1 MDLSRFECKR
11 CGTCCKWEGPVRVS
25 YEEIL
30 AIAHFLGIDPEDFIR
45 KYTVL
50 APDRKS
56 LSLTEKPDG
65 SCFYYDDAEKSC
77 IINPVKPKQCSD
89 FPFRWNFP
97 GWEKLCAGGIALENE
112 TENVQ

>member
-11 CGTCCKWEGPVRVS
+11 CGTCCKWEGSVRVS
-25 YEEIL
+25 YDEIL
-30 AIAHFLGIDPEDFIR
+30 AIAHFLGIDPDYFIR

-56 LSLTEKPDG
+56 LSLTEKSDG

-77 IINPVKPKQCSD
+77 VINPVKPKQCSD

-112 TENVQ
+112 TGE